1 MGMVIVIGTAY
12 FPPDPSP
19 GWQKY
24 DALPDPLGWLLVLW
38 GVFALVRANKVFD
51 STRWLALVA
60 AAVSVPMWF
69 PQVNHQLDASG
80 GWFVSLPQIAFCLV
94 LSREIGLLAA
104 RQEPVDDYA
113 AKRFGLLVW
122 GFAPG
127 RRTPGA
133 GDRRRR
139 QAARDTDRGDGH
151 AGHPRVRVLPVP
163 GAPARVARRAGAAG
177 DPSATGPGEAGSRE
191 IDSGEAGSEKA
202 RRPPTLELRG
212 AAFRG

>member
-122 GFAPG
+122 GFGLVA
-127 RRTPGA
+127 
-133 GDRRRR
+133 
-139 QAARDTDRGDGH
+139 
-151 AGHPRVRVLPVP
+151 VLPVLAIGGGVKQLETP
-163 GAPARVARRAGAAG
+163 TAV
-177 DPSATGPGEAGSRE
+177 SATLVTLAFVYFLFRVHRREWLGGPGPLEIHPRPDPEKPAPEDRTPEKRAPRKRE
-191 IDSGEAGSEKA
+191 G
-202 RRPPTLELRG
+202 RPPSS
-212 AAFRG
+212 